1 MVLKVLINTY
11 VSWPTDIIKQIK
23 KTKSHKLFKV
33 SGNKS
38 IGLNIYSDS
47 IIDKGMVLS
56 KRGNTTGKS
65 AFWTI
70 FKKQKSA

>member
-1 MVLKVLINTY
+1 MFGK
-11 VSWPTDIIKQIK
+11 
-23 KTKSHKLFKV
+23 
-33 SGNKS
+33 KS

-65 AFWTI
+65 AFWKK
-70 FKKQKSA
+70 FKKQKVLKKNYLKNN